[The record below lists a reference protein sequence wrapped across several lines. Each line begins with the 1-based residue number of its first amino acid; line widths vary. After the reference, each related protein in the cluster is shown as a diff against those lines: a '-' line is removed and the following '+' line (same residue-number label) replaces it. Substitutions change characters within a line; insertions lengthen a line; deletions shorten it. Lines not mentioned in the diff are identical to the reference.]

1 MSDNWLTHLN
11 ILEKRLYQL
20 IIARLNGDR
29 IESQGYQKNI
39 IELVKKGIGGFIL
52 FGGEKDKVRRFIH
65 HIQSISKIPLFIA
78 SDIEHGV
85 GQQIINTTM
94 FPCQMAFAAAIDKGT
109 PEDVTI
115 LRDALKAIANEA
127 IDCGINMPLTPVLD
141 VNQMPDNPI
150 ICTRAFSDKPQVVAW
165 FGSEYIKAIEDAGLL
180 SCAKHFPG
188 HGDTSIDSHI
198 SLPIITK
205 TKEDLLSADIMP
217 FMQAIKDGVSSIM
230 VGHLSIPS
238 IDRKPASLSKKVIT
252 DLLRKELGFE
262 GLILTDAL
270 MMSAL
275 KDAGDVP
282 VECVNAGVDILL
294 PPADADDT
302 VSKLVSAIEAGK
314 VKEKQIDTAM
324 SHIAKAKEKLLPRL
338 KEFDSRLPAPGS
350 QGLITPGTKN
360 FLSRFLTCL

>member
-1 MSDNWLTHLN
+1 MSNNWFTYLN

-52 FGGEKDKVRRFIH
+52 FGGEKDKVRRFIPH
-65 HIQSISKIPLFIA
+65 TQSISKIPLFIA

-94 FPCQMAFAAAIDKGT
+94 FPCQIAFAAAINKDA
-109 PEDVTI
+109 PEDVKI
-115 LRDALKAIANEA
+115 LRDALKAIAHEA
-127 IDCGINMPLTPVLD
+127 ADCGINMPLIPVLD

-165 FGSEYIKAIEDAGLL
+165 FGSEYIKAIEDTGLL

-188 HGDTSIDSHI
+188 HGDTS
-198 SLPIITK
+198 
-205 TKEDLLSADIMP
+205 KEDLLSADIMP
-217 FMQAIKDGVSSIM
+217 FMQAIKDGISSIM

-238 IDRKPASLSKKVIT
+238 IDKKPASLSKKVIT

-262 GLILTDAL
+262 GLILTDVL

-282 VECVNAGVDILL
+282 VECVNAGVNILL
-294 PPADADDT
+294 HPADADDT
-302 VSKLVSAIEAGK
+302 VSIYE
-314 VKEKQIDTAM
+314 
-324 SHIAKAKEKLLPRL
+324 
-338 KEFDSRLPAPGS
+338 
-350 QGLITPGTKN
+350 
-360 FLSRFLTCL
+360 